1 MRISDL
7 GAILVIGL
15 GLAGSQAL
23 SLDGTRAPS
32 DRPLSPI
39 EAFRTGA
46 AAYRT
51 GEKDKAI
58 HSLQY
63 AADNGH
69 TLAQWKLGRMYAN
82 GDMVQQDNMQAFEY
96 ISRIADSHADESPD
110 TPQAR
115 FVANAFVALGHYYLD
130 GIPNSPV
137 GPDPE
142 RAREMFSYA
151 ASYFADPDAQYALAR
166 LYLQGNGAP
175 FDPRLAAR
183 WLGLAAK
190 KGQYEAQAVLGDMLF
205 KGDQIPRQAARGLM
219 WLTLAREAA
228 ATEDTWITNLYDAAI
243 AQATDEERN
252 KALRLLEE
260 RLTRRRD

>member
-7 GAILVIGL
+7 GPVLVIGI
-15 GLAGSQAL
+15 GLACSQAL

-32 DRPLSPI
+32 DSPLSPI

-69 TLAQWKLGRMYAN
+69 ALAQWKLGRMYAS
-82 GDMVQQDNMQAFEY
+82 GDMVPQDDLQAFEY
-96 ISRIADSHADESPD
+96 FSRIAKSHADETPG

-115 FVANAFVALGHYYLD
+115 FVANAFVALGHYYLV
-130 GIPNSPV
+130 GIPNTPVCRIPSAPARCSPMRR
-137 GPDPE
+137 PTSPI
-142 RAREMFSYA
+142 
-151 ASYFADPDAQYALAR
+151 R
-166 LYLQGNGAP
+166 LPNTTWRVSTSGKGAP
-175 FDPRLAAR
+175 LDPRLAAR
-183 WLGLAAK
+183 WFTLAAG

-205 KGDQIPRQAARGLM
+205 KGDQIPRQAALGLM
-219 WLTLAREAA
+219 WLALARDAA
-228 ATEDTWITNLYDAAI
+228 ATEDTWIAGLYDTAI
-243 AQATDEERN
+243 AKATEEERN
-252 KALRLLEE
+252 KALRLLED
-260 RLTRRRD
+260 RLKRRRE

>member
-1 MRISDL
+1 
-7 GAILVIGL
+7 
-15 GLAGSQAL
+15 
-23 SLDGTRAPS
+23 LDGTRAPS
-32 DRPLSPI
+32 DRPLSPV

-82 GDMVQQDNMQAFEY
+82 GDMVPQDNMQAFEY
-96 ISRIADSHADESPD
+96 FNRIANSHADESPD

-130 GIPNSPV
+130 GIPNSLIV
-137 GPDPE
+137 PDPE
-142 RAREMFSYA
+142 RAREMFTYA

-175 FDPRLAAR
+175 LDPRLAAR
-183 WLGLAAK
+183 WFGLAAK
-190 KGQYEAQAVLGDMLF
+190 KGQYEAQAMLGDMLF

-228 ATEDTWITNLYDAAI
+228 ATEDTWIANLYDAAI

>member
-1 MRISDL
+1 MVV
-7 GAILVIGL
+7 GIGL
-15 GLAGSQAL
+15 VCSQAL

-32 DRPLSPI
+32 DRPLSPV

-82 GDMVQQDNMQAFEY
+82 GDMVPQDDLQAFEY
-96 ISRIADSHADESPD
+96 FSRIVKSHADESPD

-115 FVANAFVALGHYYLD
+115 FVANAFVALGRYHLD
-130 GIPNSPV
+130 GIPNSPIV
-137 GPDPE
+137 PDPE
-142 RAREMFSYA
+142 RAREMFTYA
-151 ASYFADPDAQYALAR
+151 ASYFADSVAQYALAR
-166 LYLQGNGAP
+166 LYLQGSGAP

-183 WLGLAAK
+183 WLGLAAN
-190 KGQYEAQAVLGDMLF
+190 KGQYEAQATLGDMLF

-219 WLTLAREAA
+219 WLTLARDAA
-228 ATEDTWITNLYDAAI
+228 TTEDTWITNLYDTAI
-243 AQATDEERN
+243 ARATDEERN

>member
-1 MRISDL
+1 MRISDI
-7 GAILVIGL
+7 GPILVIGI
-15 GLAGSQAL
+15 GLACSQAL

-32 DRPLSPI
+32 DRPLSPV

-69 TLAQWKLGRMYAN
+69 ALAQWKLGRMYAS
-82 GDMVQQDNMQAFEY
+82 GDMVPQDDLQAFEY
-96 ISRIADSHADESPD
+96 FSRIAKSHADETPG

-115 FVANAFVALGHYYLD
+115 FVANAFVALGRYYLV
-130 GIPNSPV
+130 GIPNTPV
-137 GPDPE
+137 VPDPE

-151 ASYFADPDAQYALAR
+151 ASYFADPVAQYALAR
-166 LYLQGNGAP
+166 LYLQGKGAP
-175 FDPRLAAR
+175 LDPRLAAR
-183 WLGLAAK
+183 WLLLAAG

-205 KGDQIPRQAARGLM
+205 KGDQIPRQAALGLM
-219 WLTLAREAA
+219 WLALARDAA
-228 ATEDTWITNLYDAAI
+228 ATEDTWIANLYDTAI
-243 AQATDEERN
+243 AKATEEERN
-252 KALRLLEE
+252 KALRLLED
-260 RLTRRRD
+260 RLKRRRE

>member
-1 MRISDL
+1 MAPSPIPAGPVKRRVMRISDL
-7 GAILVIGL
+7 GAILVVGIGL
-15 GLAGSQAL
+15 VCSQAL

-32 DRPLSPI
+32 DRPLSPV

-58 HSLQY
+58 HSLEY

-82 GDMVQQDNMQAFEY
+82 GDMVPQNDIQAFQY
-96 ISRIADSHADESPD
+96 FSRIANSHADDNPD

-130 GIPNSPV
+130 GIRDSPIV
-137 GPDPE
+137 PDPE

-151 ASYFADPDAQYALAR
+151 ASYFADPDAQYNLAR
-166 LYLQGNGAP
+166 LYLRGIGAP
-175 FDPRLAAR
+175 FDPRLAVR
-183 WLGLAAK
+183 WFGLAAN
-190 KGQYEAQAVLGDMLF
+190 KGQFEAQAMLGMMLF
-205 KGDQIPRQAARGLM
+205 KGEQIPRQAALGLM
-219 WLTLAREAA
+219 WLAGARG
-228 ATEDTWITNLYDAAI
+228 
-243 AQATDEERN
+243 
-252 KALRLLEE
+252 
-260 RLTRRRD
+260 